1 MPTRLPNKHH
11 AHSSPDSLS
20 PPVQHNQQATTLRGV
35 GQDKGAS
42 TRERVAFT
50 QPASRKNTMRPQNMD
65 TNTPRSQNRIKKRK
79 TVSLTLW
86 VRPQLK
92 AEIQRIAEAEGLS
105 VSQTGGAGLEE
116 WVRQKL
122 HVQHAVLLQPII
134 ETTIRKELSRTFSRF
149 VLFMVQIAFEA
160 GQTRRIATNIL
171 SRQPGVTSAL
181 LEHILDASSTATR
194 KTMTRKTPPIASLIE
209 EVEQWLK
216 KEEGTNT

>member
-1 MPTRLPNKHH
+1 MPTRLPNNHGIH
-11 AHSSPDSLS
+11 LPTNSVP
-20 PPVQHNQQATTLRGV
+20 PPVQHRERTTTLRGV
-35 GQDKGAS
+35 GQDKTAPERDRIAS
-42 TRERVAFT
+42 V
-50 QPASRKNTMRPQNMD
+50 QPAPRKNMMRPQHMD
-65 TNTPRSQNRIKKRK
+65 TNTQRSQNRLKKRK

-171 SRQPGVTSAL
+171 SRQPGVTSAM
-181 LEHILDASSTATR
+181 LEHILDASSDATR
-194 KTMTRKTPPIASLIE
+194 KTITRKTPPIASLIE
-209 EVEQWLK
+209 EVEQWLRE
-216 KEEGTNT
+216 EEGTNT